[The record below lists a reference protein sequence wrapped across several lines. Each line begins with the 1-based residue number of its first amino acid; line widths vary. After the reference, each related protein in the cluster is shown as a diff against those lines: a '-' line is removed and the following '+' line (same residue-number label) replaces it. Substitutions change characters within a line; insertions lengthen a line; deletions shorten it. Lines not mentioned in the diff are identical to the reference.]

1 VPKALKSVMEGFAIS
16 KGNRGE
22 FLVLLLMILARDA
35 TVGPPDELVR
45 PIKGTRWFGLTDYTR

>member
-1 VPKALKSVMEGFAIS
+1 MEGFVIS
-16 KGNRGE
+16 KGDRGE